1 MILKVIYAAADIDD
15 GPNQRYGSKQLT
27 MARKRLER
35 QAQKDLEKVKS
46 IRIKPNIKNAKGKTA
61 NRKEWAQL
69 MSFMLGCSV
78 KERRI

>member
-1 MILKVIYAAADIDD
+1 
-15 GPNQRYGSKQLT
+15 

-61 NRKEWAQL
+61 NRSRWAQL
-69 MSFMLGCSV
+69 MSFMLSSSV
-78 KERRI
+78 KERKRNIGEREKSKREKMERK